1 MTMATKNKYW
11 KYAFWAGP
19 VLILMGLTAG
29 VVSGS
34 WVPVPAGLV
43 IAGIVSLAVW
53 FVLQMND
60 GDSLWGQRSTVA
72 GTNALAATLSVLL
85 ILGLVNFMAVR
96 YPVRVDLTEN
106 QQYTLAAQSRQLV
119 RSLKQPVKVWIFDRG
134 PVPPDKELLENY
146 RRQNSGNFS
155 FEYVDP
161 QASPT
166 LAQQYG
172 VTRFGEVHLQSGE
185 RKQFL
190 MNVDQQSRLTESR
203 LTNGIAQITSTGTK
217 KVYFLQGH
225 GEHSLSAGQGA
236 ISEAVK
242 NLQNKNISSEPLYL
256 AEKGQVPED
265 AEAVVIAGPDKALF
279 EGEIKALE
287 DYLNRGGS
295 LMVMVDPQVD
305 PKLGSLLE
313 DWGVKLDNRLV
324 IDASGIGQRIGFGPA
339 EPLITTYGEHPIT
352 KDFQGDYSVFR
363 GARPLEIRAI
373 EGIEQTPILVTNER
387 SWAESNPQKQ
397 PLTFNADSDKKGPL
411 VLGVALTRK
420 AGFEIEPTAKSS
432 PAPAEKQSANTTPSP
447 SPKATES
454 PTANQKPVVSTGES
468 RLVVIGNSSFT
479 TDGAF
484 EQGLNGD
491 IFLNSVGWLS
501 NQEAQLLSIR
511 PKEVTNR
518 RINLTA
524 QQGLILGWMALAILP
539 LIGLGSA
546 GLLWWSRR

>member
-1 MTMATKNKYW
+1 MTIARKNKYW
-11 KYAFWAGP
+11 KYAFWVGP
-19 VLILMGLTAG
+19 LLIVMGLTAG
-29 VVSGS
+29 VVSAA
-34 WVPVPAGLV
+34 WVPVPTGLV
-43 IAGIVSLAVW
+43 IAGIVILIVW
-53 FVLQMND
+53 FVLQTND
-60 GDSLWGQRSTVA
+60 DESFWGKRSTVA
-72 GTNALAATLSVLL
+72 GSNALAATLSVLL
-85 ILGLVNFMAVR
+85 ILGLLNFMAVR
-96 YPVRVDLTEN
+96 YPLRIDLTEN
-106 QQYTLAAQSRQLV
+106 QQYTLAAQSRELV
-119 RSLKQPVKVWIFDRG
+119 RSLKQPLKVWIFDRG

-146 RRQNSGNFS
+146 RRQNNGNFS

-161 QASPT
+161 QASPA

-172 VTRFGEVHLQSGE
+172 VTRFGEVHLQLGE

-190 MNVDQQSRLTESR
+190 MNVDQQSRLTESK

-225 GEHSLSAGQGA
+225 GESGLTAGQGA

-242 NLQNKNISSEPLYL
+242 NLENKNITSETLYL
-256 AEKGQVPED
+256 SEKGQVPED
-265 AEAVVIAGPDKALF
+265 AEAVVIAGPKRALF
-279 EGEIKALE
+279 EGEVKALK
-287 DYLNRGGS
+287 DYLNAGGS

-313 DWGVKLDNRLV
+313 EWGIKLDNRLA

-352 KDFQGDYSVFR
+352 KDFKGDYSVFR
-363 GARPLEIRAI
+363 GARPLETRAI

-397 PLTFNADSDKKGPL
+397 PLTFNADTDKQGPL
-411 VLGVALTRK
+411 VLGVVMTRK
-420 AGFEIEPTAKSS
+420 AGFEIASPAKSS
-432 PAPAEKQSANTTPSP
+432 PAPTEKPSANATPSV
-447 SPKATES
+447 SPKPTES
-454 PTANQKPVVSTGES
+454 PTINPKPAVSSGES
-468 RLVVIGNSSFT
+468 RLVVIGNSSFA

-484 EQGLNGD
+484 EEGLNGD

-501 NQEAQLLSIR
+501 NLDSQLLSIR

-518 RINLTA
+518 RINLSA

-539 LIGLGSA
+539 LIGLVSA